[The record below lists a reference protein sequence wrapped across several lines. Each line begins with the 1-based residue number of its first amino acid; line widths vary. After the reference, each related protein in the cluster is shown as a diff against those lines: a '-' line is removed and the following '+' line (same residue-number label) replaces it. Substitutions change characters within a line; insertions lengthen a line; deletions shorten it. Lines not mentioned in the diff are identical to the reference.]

1 MNPPFLHLDLKPAN
15 LLVDKNWNV
24 KVADFGLSKI
34 QSGKDD
40 DGMAGG
46 SPFYM
51 VCLLRAPHALFSVM
65 SFPPLFF
72 LLRLLSPQAPE
83 VLLGRGCDAKAD
95 VYSFGILLW
104 EMYTRESTLLPTS
117 PPSCAWYGY
126 LCSPSLIALLMAQS
140 RGTTCLRTRT
150 NLLPPCAMKRRGQRS
165 LPTALR
171 PCAI

>member
-51 VCLLRAPHALFSVM
+51 VPRLCFSSFSLLNRVLIEALHF
-65 SFPPLFF
+65 
-72 LLRLLSPQAPE
+72 A
-83 VLLGRGCDAKAD
+83 
-95 VYSFGILLW
+95 
-104 EMYTRESTLLPTS
+104 
-117 PPSCAWYGY
+117 
-126 LCSPSLIALLMAQS
+126 
-140 RGTTCLRTRT
+140 GTGSAVG
-150 NLLPPCAMKRRGQRS
+150 PWM
-165 LPTALR
+165 
-171 PCAI
+171 